1 VAPLFTLLAVRARRA
16 AARPAVRRPAVAA
29 LAVATALT
37 VLAAVGGAQSA
48 RARWGRTRPVVVA
61 TRDLAPGEAVGGGR
75 VARRDLP
82 VALVPPSALGTV
94 PEGAVVRLPIVAGE
108 PLVAAR
114 LAPAGLT
121 GAAALVPAGRRAVA
135 IPRGPVGMPPLGV
148 GDEVDLVAV
157 GGGEGGGGPG
167 YTLVERATVVDAGHE
182 AVTVAVPRADAA
194 RVAAALAR
202 GAVVLALAG
211 A

>member
-16 AARPAVRRPAVAA
+16 AARPGVRRLAVAA
-29 LAVATALT
+29 LAAAAALT

-61 TRDLAPGEAVGGGR
+61 TRDLAPGEAVGAGR

-82 VALVPPSALGTV
+82 VALVPPAALAAV

-114 LAPAGLT
+114 LAPVGLT

-135 IPRGPVGMPPLGV
+135 IPRGPAGTPPLAV
-148 GDEVDLVAV
+148 GDQVDVVAV
-157 GGGEGGGGPG
+157 AGDEAGGAPG
-167 YTLVERATVVDAGHE
+167 YTLAERAPVVDVGRE
-182 AVTVAVPRADAA
+182 AVTVAVPRADAP
-194 RVAAALAR
+194 RVAAALAS